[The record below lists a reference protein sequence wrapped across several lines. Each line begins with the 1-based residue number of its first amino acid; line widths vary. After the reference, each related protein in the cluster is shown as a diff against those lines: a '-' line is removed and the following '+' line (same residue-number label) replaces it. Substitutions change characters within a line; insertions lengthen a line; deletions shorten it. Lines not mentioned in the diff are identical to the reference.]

1 MSTPPTRRPR
11 ITISN
16 ARILAMGS
24 EIRGVHRVCE
34 LTVDL
39 EPRAQYLRLLQA
51 WVECLPH
58 QPAKRR
64 FVEGALVRA
73 RAGAVRA

>member
-1 MSTPPTRRPR
+1 MSARPTPPSSRAKYLRCMRYLGDTPV
-11 ITISN
+11 
-16 ARILAMGS
+16 A
-24 EIRGVHRVCE
+24 
-34 LTVDL
+34 D
-39 EPRAQYLRLLQA
+39 PRARYLRLLQA

-73 RAGAVRA
+73 RAGAVRTVAP